1 MMGGRGGGR
10 QIWLQSLKT
19 LSWPKGSGCLSPWR
33 ALVLMMIARRHRGS
47 VASRMRCA
55 EKRKTKEEH
64 ILSERP
70 RKRGVRSCR
79 RLGCRCRPHL

>member
-10 QIWLQSLKT
+10 QIWLVSLKT
-19 LSWPKGSGCLSPWR
+19 LSWPKGFGCLSPRR

-47 VASRMRCA
+47 VAWRMRCA
-55 EKRKTKEEH
+55 GKWKTKKEL

-70 RKRGVRSCR
+70 RKRGARSCR
-79 RLGCRCRPHL
+79 R